1 MEPYIVIAED
11 FSTHYFP
18 NLDDART
25 FLNTQVR
32 GILYEKQTGDFY
44 LEISRKYPL

>member
-18 NLDDART
+18 NLDDARN
-25 FLNTQVR
+25 FLQTQNH
-32 GILYEKQTGDFY
+32 GILYEKQTDEFY
-44 LEISRKYPL
+44 LEISRKYPI